1 MIRRTDNQNPV
12 LEGHKQLLVLDRE
25 NQKNLKTF
33 FILRKP
39 LTIDIRLKNVNK
51 DILQKLRIKI
61 LLEEFP
67 LWLRSN
73 KPS

>member
-1 MIRRTDNQNPV
+1 MRRTDNQNPV